1 MWLQT
6 RIVCKFTS
14 SSQDALLCN
23 TFLSVDCLTLPN
35 GCFKLY
41 FKLLWPKGNSR
52 TSPDTWSSSIVPYL
66 TDATSTHPSLQ
77 ARNLQF
83 PFDTSTSG
91 PSNPIHYPI
100 NWLVSPSHLHSPT
113 YLHLLHFLPPRILSC
128 TTTGKE
134 KLQNANWIMS
144 LTAYLSKILKR
155 ISIFPWKK
163 KKILK
168 FSDVLTFIYLCKFIL
183 LRRFLFPLWTPAAT
197 GF

>member
-6 RIVCKFTS
+6 RIVYKFTS

-23 TFLSVDCLTLPN
+23 TFLPVDCLTLPN

-52 TSPDTWSSSIVPYL
+52 TSPDTRSSSSVPYL
-66 TDATSTHPSLQ
+66 MDATSTRPALQ

-83 PFDTSTSG
+83 PFDTSPSG

-113 YLHLLHFLPPRILSC
+113 YLHLLHFLPPRILAVPPQAKKSFKMLTESC
-128 TTTGKE
+128 HWLHTCLKQCKQFPFFLE
-134 KLQNANWIMS
+134 KKWS
-144 LTAYLSKILKR
+144 
-155 ISIFPWKK
+155 
-163 KKILK
+163 
-168 FSDVLTFIYLCKFIL
+168 
-183 LRRFLFPLWTPAAT
+183 
-197 GF
+197 